1 MDIRMKLGVLA
12 LALSV
17 IAPSAGA
24 QSSGAAM
31 VEEEVNPA
39 EVVMRNGQPWYY
51 GRNGYERLDSRR
63 QGGETVYFHKVPAYD
78 PETGHAPS
86 DDRAPEPARVARP
99 SASPAPVFGQRGGE
113 PLKYYGN
120 GLYGPDHFRS
130 QYNRDAR
137 QIHSGPGYYES
148 CSRYDGCRGV
158 RVLPYGRGPYAPV
171 VVPVPVPASSD
182 D

>member
-1 MDIRMKLGVLA
+1 MDIRMKIGMLAFA
-12 LALSV
+12 LAL
-17 IAPSAGA
+17 IAPSAWA
-24 QSSGAAM
+24 QSSKAAM

-51 GRNGYERLDSRR
+51 GRSGYERLSSRR

-78 PETGHAPS
+78 PETGYAQS
-86 DDRAPEPARVARP
+86 DERPPESARAPRHA
-99 SASPAPVFGQRGGE
+99 ASPAPVFGYRGGE
-113 PLKYYGN
+113 PVKYYGN
-120 GLYGPDHFRS
+120 GLYGPDYFRS

-158 RVLPYGRGPYAPV
+158 RAIPYGYGPYAPV
-171 VVPVPVPASSD
+171 VVPVPVPASD